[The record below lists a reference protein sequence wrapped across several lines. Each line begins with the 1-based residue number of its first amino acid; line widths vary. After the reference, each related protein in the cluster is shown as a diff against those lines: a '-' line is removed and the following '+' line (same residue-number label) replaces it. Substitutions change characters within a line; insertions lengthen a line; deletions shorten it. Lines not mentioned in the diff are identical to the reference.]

1 MTTVALRYIMAKG
14 CIPIPGVNNAE
25 QAREV
30 VAALDWELNE
40 DEIDLLTDQATA
52 LHVRRRDLPWL
63 RTL

>member
-1 MTTVALRYIMAKG
+1 MAKG

>member
-1 MTTVALRYIMAKG
+1 MAKG
-14 CIPIPGVNNAE
+14 CIPIPGVNNAD

-30 VAALDWELNE
+30 VAALKWELSLE
-40 DEIDLLTDQATA
+40 EIDHLMDQALA